1 MGVTSKVYVTNFC
14 LENLKISIFFIF
26 FIFFFLGGG
35 GGIVDVPDI
44 FWGKQ

>member
-14 LENLKISIFFIF
+14 LENLKISIFF
-26 FIFFFLGGG
+26 FFFGV

-44 FWGKQ
+44 FLGKQ